1 MFPNQIRLKINK
13 RLKNDED
20 RKRMDDI
27 KRDTFDQS
35 IPFEKTIQKYFKMTD
50 QPSDNNISY
59 RNEVAADVSAT
70 KRKLLNKTGEY
81 EVGEKIMCSEF
92 LKSSGYI
99 IQKDGK
105 QKSIPIKFNK
115 NCSYEIVEISEET
128 MIIKD
133 VQKDILPISNITETG
148 GYTILSDNMT
158 NEYTLIKRYDNFIV
172 ISYDIYTTL
181 KT

>member
-1 MFPNQIRLKINK
+1 
-13 RLKNDED
+13 
-20 RKRMDDI
+20 
-27 KRDTFDQS
+27 
-35 IPFEKTIQKYFKMTD
+35 
-50 QPSDNNISY
+50 
-59 RNEVAADVSAT
+59 
-70 KRKLLNKTGEY
+70 
-81 EVGEKIMCSEF
+81 MCSEF

-105 QKSIPIKFNK
+105 HKSIPIKFNK

-133 VQKDILPISNITETG
+133 IQKDILPISNDKETE
-148 GYTILSDNMT
+148 GYTILSDMN

-181 KT
+181 KMNIIKKFVHHSYCRTGDSIQGTTINTSITIYDWQFIFGYGHF